1 VVRLEASERD
11 QQHLASLYRIPNSIF
26 LLYALL
32 IMFLTGTCEPCEPCE
47 LLNGYSLL
55 SLEDVAFMA
64 NPTISASNDA

>member
-32 IMFLTGTCEPCEPCE
+32 IMFLTGTCEPCE

-55 SLEDVAFMA
+55 SLEDVALMA